1 MYKNSHFLFYLLFN
15 FFNKS
20 FKHKFIVV
28 LISFVIIIIDFFFLI
43 NLSVRLYT
51 SAATGS
57 RVKKTGFFIFNG
69 IKNKEKSIF
78 YTKYNCWSLGKKN
91 IYKPI
96 KLGGTQWDFHFC
108 KL

>member
-1 MYKNSHFLFYLLFN
+1 MVFFFLNIFYNKKLQTQVYCSSYLSLSLL
-15 FFNKS
+15 
-20 FKHKFIVV
+20 
-28 LISFVIIIIDFFFLI
+28 LIYLFLFLI

-78 YTKYNCWSLGKKN
+78 F
-91 IYKPI
+91 YKV
-96 KLGGTQWDFHFC
+96 
-108 KL
+108 

>member
-1 MYKNSHFLFYLLFN
+1 MYKNSHFLFLFYFLKF

-28 LISFVIIIIDFFFLI
+28 LISFVIIIIIIDSFILFFFFFI
-43 NLSVRLYT
+43 HLSVRLYT

-78 YTKYNCWSLGKKN
+78 YTKYNCWSLGKKH
-91 IYKPI
+91 
-96 KLGGTQWDFHFC
+96 L
-108 KL
+108 

>member
-1 MYKNSHFLFYLLFN
+1 MYKNSHFLFLFAFI
-15 FFNKS
+15 FFFYNKKS

-28 LISFVIIIIDFFFLI
+28 LISFVIIIIIIDSFILFFFI
-43 NLSVRLYT
+43 HLSVRLYT

-78 YTKYNCWSLGKKN
+78 YTKYNCWSLGKKTFIN
-91 IYKPI
+91 P
-96 KLGGTQWDFHFC
+96 
-108 KL
+108 